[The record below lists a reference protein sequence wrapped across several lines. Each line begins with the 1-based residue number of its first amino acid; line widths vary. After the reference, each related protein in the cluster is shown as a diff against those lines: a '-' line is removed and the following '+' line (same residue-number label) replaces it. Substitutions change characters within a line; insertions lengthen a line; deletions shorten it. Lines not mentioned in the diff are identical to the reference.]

1 MIRLAVELPGGR
13 SYPVLVG
20 PGAIGELASVVPPG
34 ARRVAVVTQASVPVE
49 VDPGVGHRVFR
60 IGDGETAKSLSTV
73 EELCS
78 AFAGW
83 GLTRADV
90 VVGVG
95 GGVVTDVAGFAA
107 ASYHRGLPVVHV
119 ATTLLAQIDA
129 AIGGK
134 TGVNLPEGKNLV
146 GAFWQPAAVLC
157 DTTVLETLPERE
169 MACGLGEMAKYHFL
183 GGDDLGG
190 GDLGGG
196 GTAADDGPGLTLEQR
211 VARCVQIKAEVVAAD
226 EREAGRRAVLNYGHT
241 LGHALETTG
250 RYDLRHGE
258 AVAIGLVYAAELARS
273 LGRIDDERVA
283 EHRRVVDGYGL
294 SGALPAGADPDELM
308 AAMGRDKKAIDGLTF
323 VLDGPDG
330 VEVVSGVDAG
340 VVRST
345 IGAVR

>member
-1 MIRLAVELPGGR
+1 MIRVEVRLSGGR

-20 PGAIGELASVVPPG
+20 PGAVGELASVVPSG
-34 ARRVAVVTQASVPVE
+34 ARRVAVVTQASIPVE
-49 VDPGVGHRVFR
+49 VDPGVDHRVFT
-60 IGDGETAKSLSTV
+60 IGEGESAKTLSTV
-73 EELCS
+73 EDLCR
-78 AFAGW
+78 AFAAW
-83 GLTRADV
+83 GLTRADA

-146 GAFWQPAAVLC
+146 GAFWQPVAVLC
-157 DTTVLETLPERE
+157 DTAVLDTLPERE
-169 MACGLGEMAKYHFL
+169 MSCGLGEMAKYHFL
-183 GGDDLGG
+183 SS
-190 GDLGGG
+190 GDL
-196 GTAADDGPGLTLEQR
+196 DGLALDER
-211 VARCVQIKAEVVAAD
+211 VARCIEIKAEVVAAD

-241 LGHALETTG
+241 LGHAIETTG

-258 AVAIGLVYAAELARS
+258 AVAVGLVYAAELGRA

-294 SGALPAGADPDELM
+294 SGSLPVGADPDELM
-308 AAMGRDKKAIDGLTF
+308 VAMGRDKKAIDGLTF
-323 VLDGPDG
+323 VLDGPAG
-330 VEVVSGVDAG
+330 VEVVAGVDAG
-340 VVRST
+340 VVRDT
-345 IGAVR
+345 IEAVR

>member
-1 MIRLAVELPGGR
+1 VIRLAVALPGGR

-49 VDPGVGHRVFR
+49 VDPGVEHRVFR

-294 SGALPAGADPDELM
+294 SGSLPAGADPDELM

>member
-1 MIRLAVELPGGR
+1 
-13 SYPVLVG
+13 
-20 PGAIGELASVVPPG
+20 
-34 ARRVAVVTQASVPVE
+34 
-49 VDPGVGHRVFR
+49 VFR
-60 IGDGETAKSLSTV
+60 IGDGETAKSLATV

-83 GLTRADV
+83 GLTRADA

-183 GGDDLGG
+183 GG

-196 GTAADDGPGLTLEQR
+196 GPDGGGPGVGHHQGPTLEQR
-211 VARCVQIKAEVVAAD
+211 VAMCVRIKAEVVAAD

-258 AVAIGLVYAAELARS
+258 AVAVGLVYAAELARS
-273 LGRIDDERVA
+273 LGRIDDGRVA
-283 EHRRVVDGYGL
+283 EHRRVVAGYGL
-294 SGALPAGADPDELM
+294 SGSLPAGADADGLM
-308 AAMGRDKKAIDGLTF
+308 LAMGRDKKAIDGLTF
-323 VLDGPDG
+323 VLDGPAG
-330 VEVVSGVDAG
+330 VEVVTGVDAG
-340 VVRST
+340 LVRAT

>member
-49 VDPGVGHRVFR
+49 VDPGVEHRVFR

-134 TGVNLPEGKNLV
+134 TGVNIPEGKNLV

-294 SGALPAGADPDELM
+294 SGSLPAGADPDELM

>member
-1 MIRLAVELPGGR
+1 
-13 SYPVLVG
+13 
-20 PGAIGELASVVPPG
+20 
-34 ARRVAVVTQASVPVE
+34 VVTQASVPVE
-49 VDPGVGHRVFR
+49 VDPGVEHRVFR

-294 SGALPAGADPDELM
+294 SGSLPAGADPDELM

>member
-49 VDPGVGHRVFR
+49 VDPGVEHRVFR

-196 GTAADDGPGLTLEQR
+196 GTAADDGPGLTLEER

-294 SGALPAGADPDELM
+294 SGSLPAGADPDELM

>member
-1 MIRLAVELPGGR
+1 
-13 SYPVLVG
+13 
-20 PGAIGELASVVPPG
+20 
-34 ARRVAVVTQASVPVE
+34 
-49 VDPGVGHRVFR
+49 
-60 IGDGETAKSLSTV
+60 
-73 EELCS
+73 
-78 AFAGW
+78 
-83 GLTRADV
+83 
-90 VVGVG
+90 
-95 GGVVTDVAGFAA
+95 
-107 ASYHRGLPVVHV
+107 V

-146 GAFWQPAAVLC
+146 GAFWQPAAVVC

-183 GGDDLGG
+183 GGGDLGG
-190 GDLGGG
+190 GDPGSGEMAGGDPG
-196 GTAADDGPGLTLEQR
+196 GLTLEQR

-258 AVAIGLVYAAELARS
+258 AVAVGLVYAAELALS

-294 SGALPAGADPDELM
+294 SGSLPAGSDPDELM

-323 VLDGPDG
+323 VLDGPSG
-330 VEVVSGVDAG
+330 VEVVPGVDAG
-340 VVRST
+340 VVRAT
-345 IGAVR
+345 IEAVR

>member
-1 MIRLAVELPGGR
+1 M
-13 SYPVLVG
+13 
-20 PGAIGELASVVPPG
+20 
-34 ARRVAVVTQASVPVE
+34 
-49 VDPGVGHRVFR
+49 
-60 IGDGETAKSLSTV
+60 TAKSLSTV

-196 GTAADDGPGLTLEQR
+196 GTAADDGPGLTLEQQ

-294 SGALPAGADPDELM
+294 SGSLPAGADPDELM